1 MKDNTNPN
9 CHLNH
14 DTKAKV
20 SKLHKSCNNFNF
32 VVALVITRSILSYTS
47 AVTELLQKNKKK
59 RRYLMICYN
68 HIN

>member
-1 MKDNTNPN
+1 MKDNANPN

-32 VVALVITRSILSYTS
+32 VVALVIRRSILSYTS
-47 AVTELLQKNKKK
+47 AVTELLQKKKK
-59 RRYLMICYN
+59 KKKNLMICYN